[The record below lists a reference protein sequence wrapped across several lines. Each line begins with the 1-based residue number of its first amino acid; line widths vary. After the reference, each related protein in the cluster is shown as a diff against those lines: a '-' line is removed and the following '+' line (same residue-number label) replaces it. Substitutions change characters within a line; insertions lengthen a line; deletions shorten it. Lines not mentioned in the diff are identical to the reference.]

1 MTTQQAAQQQA
12 LKRLMRVEG
21 QIRGIRRMLDE
32 GRYCIDIIQQM
43 TAAKRAL
50 EQAALVVMR
59 GHIDSCV
66 SEAIR
71 SKDGKT
77 KVTELMGTINRFIR

>member
-12 LKRLMRVEG
+12 LRRLMRVEG
-21 QIRGIRRMLDE
+21 QIRGIRRMLEE

-50 EQAALVVMR
+50 EQTALVVMR

-77 KVTELMGTINRFIR
+77 KVSELMHTINRFIR

>member
-1 MTTQQAAQQQA
+1 MTTQQAARQQA
-12 LKRLMRVEG
+12 LRRLMRVEG
-21 QIRGIRRMLDE
+21 QIRGVRRMLDE
-32 GRYCIDIIQQM
+32 GRYCIDVIQQM

-77 KVTELMGTINRFIR
+77 KVTELMSTIHRFIR